1 MDRIEQ
7 LEQEGYDFEPL
18 IVRELI
24 EVPEDEQ
31 QLVWEALTTVGDK
44 YLKPVLQQVYGT
56 LEPAQ
61 LNKPVD
67 VLYERLRLIRLRFRR
82 NITGKAV

>member
-7 LEQEGYDFEPL
+7 LDQEGYDFDSL
-18 IVRELI
+18 ITRELI
-24 EVPEDEQ
+24 EVSEDEQ
-31 QLVWEALTTVGDK
+31 QLVWDALSLVGDK
-44 YLKPVLQQVYGT
+44 YLKPVLQQVYGSS
-56 LEPAQ
+56 EASQ

-82 NITGKAV
+82 SHTNKAV